1 MQNGRIQMNIAQPN
15 GRLHLPYGVRVAA
28 ARRFC
33 GVSLFLYP
41 LNPELTML
49 SARLTPPPRFTFNKH
64 NTSQGSIDFSVM
76 LFWSCLRAFCL
87 ARSIL
92 SRAFWFERSET

>member
-33 GVSLFLYP
+33 GVSLFFCP
-41 LNPELTML
+41 INAELTVL
-49 SARLTPPPRFTFNKH
+49 SARLTPPPPLN
-64 NTSQGSIDFSVM
+64 I
-76 LFWSCLRAFCL
+76 
-87 ARSIL
+87 
-92 SRAFWFERSET
+92 